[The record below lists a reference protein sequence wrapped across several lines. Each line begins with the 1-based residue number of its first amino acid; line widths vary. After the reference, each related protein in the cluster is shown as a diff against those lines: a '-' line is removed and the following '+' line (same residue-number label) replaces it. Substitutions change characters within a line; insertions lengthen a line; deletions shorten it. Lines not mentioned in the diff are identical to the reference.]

1 MKIYF
6 SGILDM
12 ELLMICSELEKD
24 GLCSCYA
31 VTKEKEID
39 VFDDEFINEEDSL
52 QTRIEL

>member
-1 MKIYF
+1 
-6 SGILDM
+6 M

-24 GLCSCYA
+24 EICSCYA

-39 VFDDEFINEEDSL
+39 VFADEFINEEDSL

>member
-1 MKIYF
+1 
-6 SGILDM
+6 M

-24 GLCSCYA
+24 GLCFCYA

-39 VFDDEFINEEDSL
+39 VFDDEFANEEDSI

>member
-1 MKIYF
+1 MKSYF

-24 GLCSCYA
+24 GICSCYA
-31 VTKEKEID
+31 VNKEKEID
-39 VFDDEFINEEDSL
+39 MFDDEFANEEDSI